1 MSEAA
6 DVSAMDREIIELEQK
21 LGKLRA
27 TRAEAAALSQS
38 HPLTAYTLRLAPSGA
53 KVTLRELFAGKQDLL
68 VIHNMGKRCVYCT
81 LWADEL
87 SGIAHHVMDRCGLVL
102 TTPDDP
108 VVAGEFAR
116 GRKWNFPVASTIQ
129 TSFAKDLGFADA
141 QGRELPGVTAL
152 TLDGNGRPVRVRSAQ
167 FGPGDNF
174 CALWHL
180 FDLLPGGAK
189 GWEPKYG
196 Y

>member
-1 MSEAA
+1 MSTP
-6 DVSAMDREIIELEQK
+6 DLSTIDHQITELEKK
-21 LGKLRA
+21 LGDLRA
-27 TRAEAAALSQS
+27 ARAAAAIPASQ
-38 HPLTAYTLRLAPSGA
+38 PLNAYTLALAPSGA
-53 KVTLRELFAGKQDLL
+53 RVTLRELFAGKQDLL

-102 TTPDDP
+102 TTPDEP
-108 VVAGEFAR
+108 MTAGEFAR
-116 GRKWNFPVASTIQ
+116 GRKWNFPVASTFG
-129 TSFAKDLGFADA
+129 TSFAKDLGFADP
-141 QGRELPGVTAL
+141 QGREIPGVTAM
-152 TLDGNGRPVRVRSAQ
+152 TLDNNGRPMRVRSAQ

>member
-1 MSEAA
+1 MSSN
-6 DVSAMDREIIELEQK
+6 DVSAMDREIIELEKK
-21 LGKLRA
+21 LAGLRA
-27 TRAEAAALSQS
+27 ARAAASVEQGPPLS
-38 HPLTAYTLRLAPSGA
+38 YTLSLAPSGA
-53 KVTLRELFAGKQDLL
+53 RATLRELFAGKQDLL

-108 VVAGEFAR
+108 MTAGEFAR
-116 GRKWNFPVASTIQ
+116 GRRWNFPVASTVG

-141 QGRELPGVTAL
+141 QGREMPGVTAM
-152 TLDGNGRPVRVRSAQ
+152 TLDSNGRPMRVRSAP

>member
-1 MSEAA
+1 MTTNDA
-6 DVSAMDREIIELEQK
+6 SAIDRQIIELEKK
-21 LGKLRA
+21 LDELR
-27 TRAEAAALSQS
+27 EARVAAVAASGP
-38 HPLTAYTLRLAPSGA
+38 PLTGHTLALAPSGA
-53 KVTLRELFAGKQDLL
+53 RVTLRELFAGKQDLL

-87 SGIAHHVMDRCGLVL
+87 SGIAHHLMDRCGLVL

-108 VVAGEFAR
+108 MTAGEFAR
-116 GRKWNFPVASTIQ
+116 GRKWNFPIASTIG
-129 TSFAKDLGFADA
+129 TSFTKDLGFEDKD
-141 QGRELPGVTAL
+141 GDVLPGVTSM
-152 TLDGNGRPVRVRSAQ
+152 TLDSNGRPVRVRSAQ
-167 FGPGDNF
+167 FGPGDSF

>member
-1 MSEAA
+1 MSTN
-6 DVSAMDREIIELEQK
+6 DVSAMDREISELEKK
-21 LGKLRA
+21 LVALREA
-27 TRAEAAALSQS
+27 RAAAVAASGPALSG
-38 HPLTAYTLRLAPSGA
+38 YTLALAPSGA
-53 KVTLRELFAGKQDLL
+53 RVTLRELFAGKQDLL

-108 VVAGEFAR
+108 ATAGQFAR
-116 GRKWNFPVASTIQ
+116 GRRWNFPVASTMG
-129 TSFAKDLGFADA
+129 TSFVKDLGFEDKD
-141 QGRELPGVTAL
+141 GDVLPGVTSM
-152 TLDGNGRPVRVRSAQ
+152 TLGADGKPVRVRSAQ

-174 CALWHL
+174 CALWHFL
-180 FDLLPGGAK
+180 DLLPGGAK
-189 GWEPKYG
+189 GWVPRYG